1 MINHIKIVITMS
13 SLCDQNAAILCKINN
28 GLLTQLTQHLL
39 FFVILWLV
47 LHDNALMRLLKTIH
61 ARQVKR
67 KRASDWLTE
76 RRVPVSCACTDR
88 APEYSTIHFFPEING
103 LLIIIDVI
111 NHLVVVASLSW

>member
-67 KRASDWLTE
+67 KRASDCDSQKDVCQYHVHAQTA
-76 RRVPVSCACTDR
+76 RQNTVQF
-88 APEYSTIHFFPEING
+88 IFFQKSM
-103 LLIIIDVI
+103 
-111 NHLVVVASLSW
+111 AYWSL